1 MKLMIAV
8 PTTDYVH
15 VDFME
20 SLAGL
25 IQKLDKDGTEYEL
38 KITGGTLV
46 YIARGRLAQYAVNE
60 GFTHVLWLDS
70 DMTFGPDIAEDLLFC
85 GKDMVCGAFVM
96 RRPNFSPCV
105 YSEVKRTGTLKKV
118 TDFNRTEPFPVKG
131 CGFAAV
137 MTKTELL
144 KKVYSKFGTYFRPM
158 PHLAEDLA
166 FCWRVNQVGGGI
178 WCDPTVKPGHI
189 AHMKVYAGDDL
200 FGGMFK

>member
-105 YSEVKRTGTLKKV
+105 YSRVPLTGNLKQVKRFEG
-118 TDFNRTEPFPVKG
+118 TEPFRVAG

-144 KKVYSKFGTYFRPM
+144 QKVFRKYKTYFRPM
-158 PHLAEDLA
+158 KHLAEDLA
-166 FCWRVNQVGGGI
+166 FCWRVNQVGGEI